1 MADELRKK
9 IMNCAVQANIALGIA
24 LADRLKLFEALAKVG
39 TETSP
44 AHFEEIA
51 KAANLKPRYT
61 KELLALLACSDIIQV
76 MPNGEHFY
84 IPKESEEVFSPSS
97 EIKDKSLSLCSFVPL
112 HASVF
117 ESIAKVIQKDGPLGM
132 DYSNYTD
139 FYGTMDQFSI
149 ALHKKHLIPD
159 LIPMTGMKEKL
170 IEGIQFLDVGCGSG
184 FHICELAQAFPKS
197 HFTGIDLTDSAI
209 SKANERKTKMLLP
222 NVEFFQQNAKSM
234 NSEWTNKF
242 DMVMIFDACH
252 DQCRPDLAVK
262 EIYRVLKDGGIFAMI
277 EIDGTSNVFEDKQ
290 AFGPTACA
298 FYSASVF
305 HCLAV
310 GSNSE
315 DALGMGTMMGTKKG
329 TKLLNDA
336 GFQNVEVL
344 KVPFFDF
351 NVLYLAKK

>member
-9 IMNCAVQANIALGIA
+9 LMTCAVQANIALGIA
-24 LADRLKLFEALAKVG
+24 LANKLNLFQALAA
-39 TETSP
+39 TSNESSP
-44 AHFEEIA
+44 AHYEEVA
-51 KAANLKPRYT
+51 KYANLKPRYT
-61 KELLALLACSDIIQV
+61 KELLALLACSDIIEV
-76 MPNGEHFY
+76 TTDGEHFY
-84 IPKESEEVFSPSS
+84 IPEANREVFAS
-97 EIKDKSLSLCSFVPL
+97 EIKDKSLSLCSFVPV
-112 HASVF
+112 HATVF
-117 ESIAKVIQKDGPLGM
+117 ENIAEIIQKDGPLGM
-132 DYSNYTD
+132 DYSNYGS
-139 FYGTMDQFSI
+139 FYGIMDQFSI

-170 IEGIQFLDVGCGSG
+170 SEGIEFLDVGCGSG

-197 HFTGIDLTDSAI
+197 RFIGIDLTDSAI
-209 SKANERKTKMLLP
+209 LKSNERKTQMSLS

-234 NSEWTNKF
+234 NPEWSNKF

-262 EIYRVLKDGGIFAMI
+262 EIYRVLKPGGLFAMV
-277 EIDGTSNVFEDKQ
+277 EIDGTSNVYEDKK
-290 AFGPTACA
+290 AFGSTACA

-310 GSNSE
+310 GSNSQ

-336 GFQNVEVL
+336 GFNEVKVL

-351 NVLYLAKK
+351 NVLYLAQK